1 MLPSLLCNSS
11 GPATGYPDRPVVV
24 RVLNRDKHLTN
35 FSKPPGGRNY
45 SCLSDVLLFPV
56 ENAMSF
62 LTNLKIGS
70 RLAMGFAI
78 SVGLVCVIG
87 AMAIW
92 QIGKVYQ
99 KTEEISAA
107 ILPTVQ
113 ALSDVRSMANTVRRT
128 TLRGLLE
135 ADQPGRDAQRAAHDA
150 ALRQYDSRFAH
161 YKSLA
166 KSSDDARL
174 TQDIEAAW
182 AIFLKNDQRL
192 LEAVAAGK
200 TEAREVRTLATQA
213 SADQFA
219 SFVKAV
225 DAAVQ
230 ANRERSDAADASAS
244 TSYHSAV
251 LGTVMLVAAAVA
263 AGIGIAILITRSIT
277 RPLNRAVTV
286 AQTVAQGDLTSDI
299 EVSGK
304 DETAML
310 LAALKEMNARLAR
323 MVGDIQQ
330 SADSIAMASSE
341 IASGNVDL
349 SQRTEEQAASLEQTA
364 ASMEQLTATVK
375 QNADN
380 AQQGSRVAKSASEV
394 AEHGGSVVS
403 RVVDT
408 MQEISER
415 AGRMSSIIAAI
426 EGIAFQTNIL
436 ALNAAVEAAR
446 AGEQGRGFAVVA
458 GEVRTLAQRSA
469 AAAKEIKDLITAS
482 ADGVSRGEALVA
494 EAGATM
500 KEVVSTVARVTDL
513 MEEISAASQEQ
524 RKGIEQVNQAVT
536 QMDEVT
542 QQNAALVEE
551 AAAAAQSMSSQ
562 SSSLKDMIAMFRVCA
577 SRPGVPDHGPRA
589 SAARRAPAARG
600 KLAAARGRGTAP
612 ALAAAGSPAH
622 ASQPDWQ
629 TF

>member
-1 MLPSLLCNSS
+1 
-11 GPATGYPDRPVVV
+11 
-24 RVLNRDKHLTN
+24 
-35 FSKPPGGRNY
+35 
-45 SCLSDVLLFPV
+45 
-56 ENAMSF
+56 MSF
-62 LTNLKIGS
+62 LINMKIGS

-99 KTEEISAA
+99 KTDEISGD

-128 TLRGLLE
+128 TLRGMLE
-135 ADQPGRDAQRAAHDA
+135 TDQQGRNVQREAHDA
-150 ALRQYDSRFAH
+150 ALRKYDSAFVRF
-161 YKSLA
+161 KSLVN
-166 KSSDDARL
+166 SPDDARQA
-174 TQDIEAAW
+174 QDIEAAW
-182 AIFLKNDQRL
+182 AIFLKNDQQL
-192 LEAVAAGK
+192 LAAVAAGK
-200 TEAREVRTLATQA
+200 TDAPEMRALATRE
-213 SADQFA
+213 SANQFTDL
-219 SFVKAV
+219 VKV
-225 DAAVQ
+225 IDAAVQ
-230 ANRERSDAADASAS
+230 ANRESSDAATASAL

-251 LGTVMLVAAAVA
+251 LSTAILVVVAVA
-263 AGIGIAILITRSIT
+263 AGIGIALLTTRSIT
-277 RPLNRAVTV
+277 RPLNRAVAV

-299 EVSGK
+299 EVNGK

-330 SADSIAMASSE
+330 SADSIATASSE

-349 SQRTEEQAASLEQTA
+349 SQRTEEQAASLEETA
-364 ASMEQLTATVK
+364 ASMEQLTSAVK

-380 AQQGSRVAKSASEV
+380 AQQGSRVAKNASEV
-394 AEHGGSVVS
+394 AEHGGTVVS
-403 RVVDT
+403 RVVGT

-415 AGRMSSIIAAI
+415 AGRMSSIIVTI

-469 AAAKEIKDLITAS
+469 AAAKEIKDLITES
-482 ADGVSRGEALVA
+482 ADGVSKGGALVA

-500 KEVVSTVARVTDL
+500 KEVVSAVARVTDL

-562 SSSLKDMIAMFRVCA
+562 SSSLKDMISVFRISA
-577 SRPGVPDHGPRA
+577 SRASGPDESPRA
-589 SAARRAPAARG
+589 PAPRRAPAARG
-600 KLAAARGRGTAP
+600 KIAAARGLGAAP
-612 ALAAAGSPAH
+612 ALAAAGSPAN
-622 ASQPDWQ
+622 ASPPDWQ
-629 TF
+629 NF

>member
-1 MLPSLLCNSS
+1 
-11 GPATGYPDRPVVV
+11 
-24 RVLNRDKHLTN
+24 
-35 FSKPPGGRNY
+35 
-45 SCLSDVLLFPV
+45 
-56 ENAMSF
+56 MSF

-78 SVGLVCVIG
+78 SVALVCVIG

-99 KTEEISAA
+99 KTDEISGA

-135 ADQPGRDAQRAAHDA
+135 SDQRGRDMQREAHDV
-150 ALRQYDSRFAH
+150 ALRQYESVFAR

-192 LEAVAAGK
+192 QAAIAAGQ
-200 TEAREVRTLATQA
+200 TDALEMRTLATRE
-213 SADQFA
+213 SANEFA
-219 SFVKAV
+219 SFVKVV

-230 ANRERSDAADASAS
+230 ANRERSDSAS
-244 TSYHSAV
+244 TFALASYHSAV
-251 LGTVMLVAAAVA
+251 LSTVILVVMAMA
-263 AGIGIAILITRSIT
+263 AGIGIAVLITRSIT
-277 RPLNRAVTV
+277 RPLSQAVAV
-286 AQTVAQGDLTSDI
+286 AQTVAQGDLTSTID
-299 EVSGK
+299 VTGR

-310 LAALKEMNARLAR
+310 LTALKEMNERLAR

-330 SADSIAMASSE
+330 SADSIATASSE

-349 SQRTEEQAASLEQTA
+349 SQRTEEQAASLEETA
-364 ASMEQLTATVK
+364 ASMEQLTAAVK

-380 AQQGSRVAKSASEV
+380 AQQGSSVAKSASEV

-469 AAAKEIKDLITAS
+469 AAAKEIKDLITES
-482 ADGVSRGEALVA
+482 ADGVSKGEALVA

-500 KEVVSTVARVTDL
+500 KEVVSAVARVTDL

-562 SSSLKDMIAMFRVCA
+562 SSSLKDMISVFRISA
-577 SRPGVPDHGPRA
+577 TRARGPGESPRA
-589 SAARRAPAARG
+589 SVPAPHRAR
-600 KLAAARGRGTAP
+600 AARGRSAAP
-612 ALAAAGSPAH
+612 ALAAARSPARG
-622 ASQPDWQ
+622 PNLDWQ
-629 TF
+629 KF

>member
-1 MLPSLLCNSS
+1 MGHVLTCEQAINRLFVAAALWIDTKR
-11 GPATGYPDRPVVV
+11 GE
-24 RVLNRDKHLTN
+24 RVTPNKDKHLAF
-35 FSKPPGGRNY
+35 FSKPPGRRSY
-45 SCLSDVLLFPV
+45 ICLSDVLRFNV
-56 ENAMSF
+56 ENVMSF
-62 LTNLKIGS
+62 LVNLKIGS
-70 RLAMGFAI
+70 RLAIGFAI

-99 KTEEISAA
+99 KTEEISGE

-113 ALSDVRSMANTVRRT
+113 TLSDVRATANTVRRA

-135 ADQPGRDAQRAAHDA
+135 ADQQGRNAQREAHDT
-150 ALRQYDSRFAH
+150 ALRQYESLFAS

-166 KSSDDARL
+166 KSSDGARL

-192 LEAVAAGK
+192 QEAVAAGK
-200 TEAREVRTLATQA
+200 TDALEMRTLATRG
-213 SADQFA
+213 SATEFA
-219 SFVKAV
+219 SFAKVV
-225 DAAVQ
+225 EAAVQ
-230 ANRERSDAADASAS
+230 ASRERSDSASAS
-244 TSYHSAV
+244 ALTSYHSAV
-251 LGTVMLVAAAVA
+251 RGTVMLVAVAVA

-299 EVSGK
+299 DVSGK

-330 SADSIAMASSE
+330 SADSIATASSE

-349 SQRTEEQAASLEQTA
+349 SQRTEEQAASLEETA
-364 ASMEQLTATVK
+364 ASMEQLTSAVK

-380 AQQGSRVAKSASEV
+380 AQQGSSVAKNASEV
-394 AEHGGSVVS
+394 AEHGGTVVS

-415 AGRMSSIIAAI
+415 AGRMSSIIVTI

-469 AAAKEIKDLITAS
+469 AAAKEIKDLITES
-482 ADGVSRGEALVA
+482 VDGVNKGGALVA

-500 KEVVSTVARVTDL
+500 KEVVSAVARVTDL

-562 SSSLKDMIAMFRVCA
+562 SSSLKDMISVFRISA
-577 SRPGVPDHGPRA
+577 GRA
-589 SAARRAPAARG
+589 SVPNV
-600 KLAAARGRGTAP
+600 
-612 ALAAAGSPAH
+612 
-622 ASQPDWQ
+622 
-629 TF
+629 

>member
-1 MLPSLLCNSS
+1 
-11 GPATGYPDRPVVV
+11 
-24 RVLNRDKHLTN
+24 
-35 FSKPPGGRNY
+35 
-45 SCLSDVLLFPV
+45 
-56 ENAMSF
+56 MSF
-62 LTNLKIGS
+62 LVNLKIGS
-70 RLAMGFAI
+70 RLAMGFAM

-99 KTEEISAA
+99 KTEEISGA

-135 ADQPGRDAQRAAHDA
+135 PDQQGRNMQREAHDA
-150 ALRQYDSRFAH
+150 AQRQYESVFAR

-166 KSSDDARL
+166 KSSDDVRL
-174 TQDIEAAW
+174 VQDIEAAW
-182 AIFLKNDQRL
+182 AVFLKNDQRL
-192 LEAVAAGK
+192 QAAVAAGN
-200 TEAREVRTLATQA
+200 TDALEPRTLATRG
-213 SADQFA
+213 SATEFA
-219 SFVKAV
+219 SFVKVV

-230 ANRERSDAADASAS
+230 ENRERSNAADASAL

-251 LGTVMLVAAAVA
+251 LGTVILVAMAVA

-277 RPLNRAVTV
+277 RPLTQAVAV
-286 AQTVAQGDLTSDI
+286 AQNVAQGDLTSDI
-299 EVSGK
+299 NVSGK

-310 LAALKEMNARLAR
+310 LTALREMNARLAR

-330 SADSIAMASSE
+330 SADSIATASSE

-349 SQRTEEQAASLEQTA
+349 SQRTEEQAASLEETA
-364 ASMEQLTATVK
+364 ASMEQLTSAVK

-380 AQQGSRVAKSASEV
+380 AQQGSSMAKNASEV
-394 AEHGGSVVS
+394 AQHGGTVVS
-403 RVVDT
+403 RVVNT

-415 AGRMSSIIAAI
+415 ADRMSSIIATI

-469 AAAKEIKDLITAS
+469 AAAKEIKDLITES
-482 ADGVSRGEALVA
+482 VDGVSKGGALVA

-500 KEVVSTVARVTDL
+500 KEVVSAVVRVTDL

-562 SSSLKDMIAMFRVCA
+562 SSSLKDMISMFRISA
-577 SRPGVPDHGPRA
+577 NRTRVPDDSPRA
-589 SAARRAPAARG
+589 PVPDRVPTRGNGAAV
-600 KLAAARGRGTAP
+600 RGRGAAP
-612 ALAAAGSPAH
+612 ALAAAGSAAA
-622 ASQPDWQ
+622 ASQSDWQ

>member
-1 MLPSLLCNSS
+1 
-11 GPATGYPDRPVVV
+11 
-24 RVLNRDKHLTN
+24 
-35 FSKPPGGRNY
+35 
-45 SCLSDVLLFPV
+45 
-56 ENAMSF
+56 MSF
-62 LTNLKIGS
+62 LINLKIGS

-99 KTEEISAA
+99 KTNEISGD
-107 ILPTVQ
+107 IMPTVQ

-135 ADQPGRDAQRAAHDA
+135 IDQQGRNVQREAHDT
-150 ALRQYDSRFAH
+150 ALRQYDSLFAH

-166 KSSDDARL
+166 NSSDDARL
-174 TQDIEAAW
+174 AQDIEAAW
-182 AIFLKNDQRL
+182 AIFLQNDQQL
-192 LEAVAAGK
+192 QAAVAAGK
-200 TEAREVRTLATQA
+200 TDAPEIRALATKE
-213 SADQFA
+213 SANQFA
-219 SFVKAV
+219 SFAKAV
-225 DAAVQ
+225 ETAVQ
-230 ANRERSDAADASAS
+230 AGRERSDAAGTSALA
-244 TSYHSAV
+244 SYHTAV
-251 LGTVMLVAAAVA
+251 LDTVILVVVAVA
-263 AGIGIAILITRSIT
+263 AGIGIALLITRSIT
-277 RPLNRAVTV
+277 RPLNRAVAV
-286 AQTVAQGDLTSDI
+286 AQNVAQGDLTSDI
-299 EVSGK
+299 EVNGK

-330 SADSIAMASSE
+330 SADSIATVSSE
-341 IASGNVDL
+341 IAAGNVDL
-349 SQRTEEQAASLEQTA
+349 SQRTEEQAASLEETA
-364 ASMEQLTATVK
+364 ASMEQLTSAVK

-380 AQQGSRVAKSASEV
+380 AQQGSSVAKNASKV
-394 AEHGGSVVS
+394 AEHGGTVVG

-415 AGRMSSIIAAI
+415 AGRMSSIIVTI

-469 AAAKEIKDLITAS
+469 AAAKEIKDLITES
-482 ADGVSRGEALVA
+482 VDGVSKGGALVT
-494 EAGATM
+494 EAGTTM
-500 KEVVSTVARVTDL
+500 KEVVSAVARVTDL

-562 SSSLKDMIAMFRVCA
+562 ASSLKDMISVFRISA
-577 SRPGVPDHGPRA
+577 SRANVPDESPRA
-589 SAARRAPAARG
+589 FAPAPRRAPVARG
-600 KLAAARGRGTAP
+600 KAAAVCGRGAVP
-612 ALAAAGSPAH
+612 ALAAAASPAS
-622 ASQPDWQ
+622 ASQSDWQ
-629 TF
+629 NF

>member
-1 MLPSLLCNSS
+1 
-11 GPATGYPDRPVVV
+11 
-24 RVLNRDKHLTN
+24 
-35 FSKPPGGRNY
+35 
-45 SCLSDVLLFPV
+45 
-56 ENAMSF
+56 MSF

-70 RLAMGFAI
+70 RLAIGFAI
-78 SVGLVCVIG
+78 SVVLVCVIG

-99 KTEEISAA
+99 KTDEISGA

-128 TLRGLLE
+128 TLRGMLE
-135 ADQPGRDAQRAAHDA
+135 SDQQGRDMQREAHDV
-150 ALRQYDSRFAH
+150 ALRQYESLFAR
-161 YKSLA
+161 YKSLG
-166 KSSDDARL
+166 KSSDDTRL
-174 TQDIEAAW
+174 IQDIEAGW
-182 AIFLKNDQRL
+182 ATFLKNDRRL

-200 TEAREVRTLATQA
+200 TDALEMRTLATRE
-213 SADQFA
+213 SANEFA
-219 SFVKAV
+219 SFVKVV

-230 ANRERSDAADASAS
+230 ANRERSDSAS
-244 TSYHSAV
+244 TFALTSYHSAV
-251 LGTVMLVAAAVA
+251 LSTVILVAVAVA
-263 AGIGIAILITRSIT
+263 AGIAIAILITRSIT
-277 RPLNRAVTV
+277 RPLTRAVAV
-286 AQTVAQGDLTSDI
+286 AQNVAQGDLTSDI
-299 EVSGK
+299 DANGK

-330 SADSIAMASSE
+330 SADSIATASSE
-341 IASGNVDL
+341 IAAGNVDL
-349 SQRTEEQAASLEQTA
+349 SQRTEEQAASLEETA
-364 ASMEQLTATVK
+364 ASMEQLTAAVK

-380 AQQGSRVAKSASEV
+380 AQQGSTVAKSASEV
-394 AEHGGSVVS
+394 AEHGGTVVS

-415 AGRMSSIIAAI
+415 AGRMSSIITAI

-458 GEVRTLAQRSA
+458 AEVRTLAQRSA
-469 AAAKEIKDLITAS
+469 AAAKEIKDLITES
-482 ADGVSRGEALVA
+482 ADGVSKGETLVA

-500 KEVVSTVARVTDL
+500 KDVVAAVARVNDL

-562 SSSLKDMIAMFRVCA
+562 SSSLKDLISVFRISA
-577 SRPGVPDHGPRA
+577 SRASGPDESPRA
-589 SAARRAPAARG
+589 SAHAPRRALAARG
-600 KLAAARGRGTAP
+600 NVAAALARSAAP
-612 ALAAAGSPAH
+612 ALAAAKSPACV
-622 ASQPDWQ
+622 SNSDWQ
-629 TF
+629 KF